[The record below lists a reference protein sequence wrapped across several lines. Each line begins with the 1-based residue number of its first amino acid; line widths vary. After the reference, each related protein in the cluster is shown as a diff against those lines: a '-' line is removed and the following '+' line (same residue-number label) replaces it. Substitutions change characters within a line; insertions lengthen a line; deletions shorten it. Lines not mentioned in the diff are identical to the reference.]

1 MHRSPPRILL
11 LLALSTSCDGGPNAA
26 RPADEAGSALATSP
40 GSVDSTVLPR
50 ASSRPMMIEFTRDYC
65 LPCQVMAPWVAELQ
79 REHAADLD
87 VVEVNIDREKNERFA
102 LFFAIQSVPTQVF
115 VDASGNISSRHE
127 GVASKEE
134 MKRSLRRLG
143 WIP

>member
-1 MHRSPPRILL
+1 
-11 LLALSTSCDGGPNAA
+11 
-26 RPADEAGSALATSP
+26 
-40 GSVDSTVLPR
+40 
-50 ASSRPMMIEFTRDYC
+50 MMIEFTRDYC